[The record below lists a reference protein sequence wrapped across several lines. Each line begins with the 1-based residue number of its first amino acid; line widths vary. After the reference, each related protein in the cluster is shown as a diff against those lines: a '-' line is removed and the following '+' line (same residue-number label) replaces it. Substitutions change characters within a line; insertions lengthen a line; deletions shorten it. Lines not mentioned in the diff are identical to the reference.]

1 MTIKRFNAFDDN
13 YIWGIES
20 NKSFLIV
27 DPGDSKPILDFF
39 NSNPDKTLAGIL
51 ITHHHSDH
59 VGGIKELIDI
69 SNNKFFSTGMIEFGK
84 TKKLNSI
91 PVFGPIG
98 FEKYGVNIPVKEA
111 DNFMFGRKH
120 LTVLEIPGHTSN
132 HIGYLCRE
140 GNNSLTTRLF
150 CGDTLFAAGCGR
162 ILGGKV
168 DDLYDSLLRLAE
180 LPDSTL
186 VYCAHEYTLANIEFA
201 SQQFPDD
208 VEIKLRKSLIENSRK
223 DGMATVPTTI
233 KEEKLTN
240 PFLRCKS
247 IDEFAAMR
255 KAKDRWR

>member
-1 MTIKRFNAFDDN
+1 M
-13 YIWGIES
+13 
-20 NKSFLIV
+20 
-27 DPGDSKPILDFF
+27 
-39 NSNPDKTLAGIL
+39 
-51 ITHHHSDH
+51 
-59 VGGIKELIDI
+59 
-69 SNNKFFSTGMIEFGK
+69 
-84 TKKLNSI
+84 
-91 PVFGPIG
+91 
-98 FEKYGVNIPVKEA
+98 
-111 DNFMFGRKH
+111 
-120 LTVLEIPGHTSN
+120 
-132 HIGYLCRE
+132 
-140 GNNSLTTRLF
+140 
-150 CGDTLFAAGCGR
+150 
-162 ILGGKV
+162 
-168 DDLYDSLLRLAE
+168 RLAE